1 MKRITINALVDIGC
15 LVTFIP
21 SLVSGL
27 VLFFVLP
34 EGGFRSGWAVY
45 LGLTRREWIGMHNT
59 TSLAFAALLIIH
71 LLLHGKFFF
80 HIGRHLRPGT
90 AEEPGATDMEQ
101 DNACPEPE

>member
-71 LLLHGKFFF
+71 LLLHGTFFF

-90 AEEPGATDMEQ
+90 AEEPEQ
-101 DNACPEPE
+101 VGSK

>member
-27 VLFFVLP
+27 VLVFVLP